1 MQFEYFIKYS
11 NRKTLNITVER
22 DRQVVVHA
30 PANLS
35 EDKIREI
42 VSSKKDWIMGK
53 LMHVQKYPIVASA
66 KEFVSGEALM
76 YLGKNYQL
84 LVIDADIE
92 GIDLDKQ
99 FKISKKNQAIANEL
113 FKQWYKKQ
121 AIERI
126 QPLALEYA
134 KNLGVQFNE
143 CKISEMKYRWGSCTP
158 KNNIN
163 FSWRIIKAP
172 MFVIRYIV
180 VHELIHL
187 IESNHTPTFWNILS
201 IQVPDYQKAKD
212 WLKNKGYLLEVDF

>member
-1 MQFEYFIKYS
+1 MQIEYLIKYS
-11 NRKTLNITVER
+11 NRKTLNITIER

-35 EDKIREI
+35 EDKIRE
-42 VSSKKDWIMGK
+42 VVRSKKDWIISK
-53 LMHVQKYPIVASA
+53 LMHVQKYPIVTSA
-66 KEFVSGEALM
+66 KEFVSGESMM
-76 YLGKNYQL
+76 YMGKNYQL
-84 LVIDADIE
+84 LIIDTELE
-92 GIDLDKQ
+92 GIEFDKQ
-99 FKISKKNQAIANEL
+99 FRISKNNQAIANKL

-121 AIERI
+121 ATEKI
-126 QPLALEYA
+126 QSLALEYA

-201 IQVPDYQKAKD
+201 IQVPYYQKSKD
-212 WLKNKGYLLEVDF
+212 WLKTNGHLLEVDF

>member
-1 MQFEYFIKYS
+1 MQIEYLIKYS

-53 LMHVQKYPIVASA
+53 LKHVQKYPVLAST
-66 KEFVSGEALM
+66 KEFISGEALM

-84 LVIDADIE
+84 LVVDDEIE
-92 GIDLDKQ
+92 GIELDKQ
-99 FKISKKNQAIANEL
+99 FKISKKNQDLANNL

-121 AIERI
+121 AIEKI
-126 QPLALEYA
+126 KPLALEYA

-212 WLKNKGYLLEVDF
+212 WLKTNGHLLEVDF

>member
-1 MQFEYFIKYS
+1 MQIEYLIKYS

-30 PANLS
+30 PTNLS

-53 LMHVQKYPIVASA
+53 LMHVQKYPAVASA

-84 LVIDADIE
+84 LVVDAEIE
-92 GIDLDKQ
+92 GIELDKQ
-99 FKISKKNQAIANEL
+99 FKISRKNQALANDL
-113 FKQWYKKQ
+113 FKQWYKEQ
-121 AIERI
+121 AIEKI
-126 QPLALEYA
+126 QPLAIEYA

-143 CKISEMKYRWGSCTP
+143 CRISEMKYRWGSCTP

-180 VHELIHL
+180 VHELTHL
-187 IESNHTPTFWNILS
+187 IEGNHTPTFWNILS
-201 IQVPDYQKAKD
+201 IQVPDYQRAKG
-212 WLKNKGYLLEVDF
+212 WLKTNGYLLEVDF

>member
-1 MQFEYFIKYS
+1 MQIDYLIKYS

-53 LMHVQKYPIVASA
+53 LMHVQKYPVVASA

-84 LVIDADIE
+84 LVVDAEIE
-92 GIDLDKQ
+92 GIELDKQ
-99 FKISKKNQAIANEL
+99 FKISKKNQALANEL

-121 AIERI
+121 AIEKI
-126 QPLALEYA
+126 QPLAVEYA

-187 IESNHTPTFWNILS
+187 IESNHTPIFWNILS

-212 WLKNKGYLLEVDF
+212 WLKVNGHLLEVDF

>member
-1 MQFEYFIKYS
+1 MQIEYLIKYS

-35 EDKIREI
+35 EDKIRDI
-42 VSSKKDWIMGK
+42 VSSKKDWIIGK
-53 LMHVQKYPIVASA
+53 LMHAQKYPAVASS
-66 KEFVSGEALM
+66 KEFVSGEILM

-84 LVIDADIE
+84 SIVDAELKGIE
-92 GIDLDKQ
+92 FDKQ
-99 FKISKKNQAIANEL
+99 FKISKNNQAKANDL
-113 FKQWYKKQ
+113 FKSWYKKQ
-121 AIERI
+121 AIEKI
-126 QPLALEYA
+126 EPIAFEYA

-158 KNNIN
+158 KNNIKFN
-163 FSWRIIKAP
+163 WRVIKAP

-212 WLKNKGYLLEVDF
+212 WLKVNGHLLEVDF

>member
-1 MQFEYFIKYS
+1 MDIEYLIKYS
-11 NRKTLNITVER
+11 SRKTLNITVER
-22 DRQVVVHA
+22 DRQIVVHA
-30 PANLS
+30 PANLR

-42 VSSKKDWIMGK
+42 VNSKKDWIIEK
-53 LMHVQKYPIVASA
+53 LMHVQKYPIVAST
-66 KEFVSGEALM
+66 KEFVSGESLM

-84 LVIDADIE
+84 LIVDNDIE
-92 GIDLDKQ
+92 GIKFDKQ
-99 FKISKKNQAIANEL
+99 FKISKENQTKANEL

-121 AIERI
+121 SIKII

-163 FSWRIIKAP
+163 FNWRIIKAP
-172 MFVIRYIV
+172 MFVIRYLV

-187 IESNHTPTFWNILS
+187 IESNHTPIFWNILS

-212 WLKNKGYLLEVDF
+212 WLKVNGHLLELDF